1 MWSKSLGFSSVANSS
16 ELSASMSYYISGRAS
31 MDGPL
36 NNVLSSPVSLSDS
49 LLLHLMVLSYFYFLA
64 PSLQFNRKWS
74 WSVFLKE
81 AFTLSS
87 FFALLDQRYFHLHW
101 ISSPQIQIFK
111 WQQSQF
117 YHSCIT
123 FQWSQ
128 CIKLQYKIIQFES
141 KSRLEQII
149 NKLAVHQQL
158 IHSVHELILS
168 VCLESL

>member
-1 MWSKSLGFSSVANSS
+1 
-16 ELSASMSYYISGRAS
+16 

-87 FFALLDQRYFHLHW
+87 FFCSVGSEIFPSPLNFFSSNSNLQVTTKSILSFLHYFPVK
-101 ISSPQIQIFK
+101 SM
-111 WQQSQF
+111 
-117 YHSCIT
+117 
-123 FQWSQ
+123 
-128 CIKLQYKIIQFES
+128 YKIT
-141 KSRLEQII
+141 
-149 NKLAVHQQL
+149 V
-158 IHSVHELILS
+158 
-168 VCLESL
+168 

>member
-49 LLLHLMVLSYFYFLA
+49 LLLHLIVLSYFYFLA

-87 FFALLDQRYFHLHW
+87 FFSLCWIREISISTEFLLLK
-101 ISSPQIQIFK
+101 ISPSN
-111 WQQSQF
+111 SN
-117 YHSCIT
+117 
-123 FQWSQ
+123 
-128 CIKLQYKIIQFES
+128 LQVTTK
-141 KSRLEQII
+141 
-149 NKLAVHQQL
+149 
-158 IHSVHELILS
+158 LILS
-168 VCLESL
+168 FLHYFSVKSMYKITA